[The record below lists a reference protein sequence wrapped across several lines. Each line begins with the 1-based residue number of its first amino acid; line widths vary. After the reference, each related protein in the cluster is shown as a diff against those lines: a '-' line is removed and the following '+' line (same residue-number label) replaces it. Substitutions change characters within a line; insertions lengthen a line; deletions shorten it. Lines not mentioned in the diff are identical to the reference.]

1 MKSLKS
7 LAIQAFMSI
16 FAAALIVPVFSG
28 VSFARF
34 YCPLGYSYNPNVQL
48 CIGKGALKG
57 YNTIPA
63 TKINAFK
70 GKNHIYIC
78 PNKYTYSKKIQLCK
92 GEGSLK
98 GYTSQPTVKTIISS
112 NVSLNTAK
120 KSVKKSKKKS
130 KEAVKNTKNI
140 KKS

>member
-7 LAIQAFMSI
+7 LAIQTFLSI

-28 VSFARF
+28 TSFAKF
-34 YCPLGYSYNPNVQL
+34 YCPLGYSYNPDVQL

-63 TKINAFK
+63 TKINVFK
-70 GKNHIYIC
+70 GKNHTYIC

-98 GYTSQPTVKTIISS
+98 GYTSQPTVKTIIS
-112 NVSLNTAK
+112 LNTAK
-120 KSVKKSKKKS
+120 KSVKKSKNVLKKGI
-130 KEAVKNTKNI
+130 KNSKNI

>member
-7 LAIQAFMSI
+7 LVIQAFLSI
-16 FAAALIVPVFSG
+16 FAAAIIVPVFSG

-48 CIGKGALKG
+48 CIGKGGLKG

-70 GKNHIYIC
+70 GKNHTYIC
-78 PNKYTYSKKIQLCK
+78 PNKYVYSKKIQLCK

-98 GYTSQPTVKTIISS
+98 GYTSQPTVKTIIS
-112 NVSLNTAK
+112 LNAAK
-120 KSVKKSKKKS
+120 KSVKKSKKG
-130 KEAVKNTKNI
+130 VKNTKNI